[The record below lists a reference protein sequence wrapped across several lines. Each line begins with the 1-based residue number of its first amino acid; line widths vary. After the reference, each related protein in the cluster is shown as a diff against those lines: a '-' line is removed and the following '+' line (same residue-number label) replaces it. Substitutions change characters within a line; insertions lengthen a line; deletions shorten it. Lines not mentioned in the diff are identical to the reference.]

1 MLCHLKKVCVCVCV
15 VCVCVYENISINVNE
30 KCIYIYVYVKSYHII
45 IFQYIDLYPI
55 SQNKKSMTKLTKKSV
70 TLFVSSRQAPDLHA
84 SRAPV
89 QGHVHELPLSP

>member
-1 MLCHLKKVCVCVCV
+1 MYIYIYDIH
-15 VCVCVYENISINVNE
+15 
-30 KCIYIYVYVKSYHII
+30 IYIYVYPV
-45 IFQYIDLYPI
+45 YIDLLYTII
-55 SQNKKSMTKLTKKSV
+55 SQNKKSMTKLTQSV